1 MRQTLAVD
9 ERAELA
15 RDYVRVVFN
24 GHQPDRASDYCT
36 DDVVWHGNSLGE
48 VSGVENLTALLTAFL
63 GALPD
68 LVAEEQDVIASDDL
82 VVVRLIVTAT
92 HRGDLLGIPAT
103 GRRVQW
109 NAIDIYGSPTT
120 GGSAKNGPLTT
131 WRRSR
136 ASSVPSRFRGRP
148 DPVTLRA
155 PAKGSLICHECRR
168 GSIAE
173 RRKQHDRRSD
183 RSRRRVV
190 EKPARS
196 GGRQSPCLA

>member
-24 GHQPDRASDYCT
+24 GHRPDRAGDYCT

-109 NAIDIYGSPTT
+109 NAIDIYRVTDDGRISEE
-120 GGSAKNGPLTT
+120 
-131 WRRSR
+131 W
-136 ASSVPSRFRGRP
+136 ASDDMAAFASQLG
-148 DPVTLRA
+148 A
-155 PAKGSLICHECRR
+155 ISLPWA
-168 GSIAE
+168 S
-173 RRKQHDRRSD
+173 
-183 RSRRRVV
+183 
-190 EKPARS
+190 
-196 GGRQSPCLA
+196 

>member
-1 MRQTLAVD
+1 MRQTLGVD

-24 GHQPDRASDYCT
+24 GHQPDRAGDYCT

-109 NAIDIYGSPTT
+109 NAIDIYRVTDDGRISEE
-120 GGSAKNGPLTT
+120 
-131 WRRSR
+131 W
-136 ASSVPSRFRGRP
+136 ASDDMAAFASQLG
-148 DPVTLRA
+148 A
-155 PAKGSLICHECRR
+155 ISLPWA
-168 GSIAE
+168 S
-173 RRKQHDRRSD
+173 
-183 RSRRRVV
+183 
-190 EKPARS
+190 
-196 GGRQSPCLA
+196 

>member
-1 MRQTLAVD
+1 MRQTLRVD

-24 GHQPDRASDYCT
+24 GHQPDRAGDYCT

-109 NAIDIYGSPTT
+109 NAIDIYRVTDDGRISEE
-120 GGSAKNGPLTT
+120 
-131 WRRSR
+131 W
-136 ASSVPSRFRGRP
+136 ASDDMAAFASQLG
-148 DPVTLRA
+148 A
-155 PAKGSLICHECRR
+155 ISLPWA
-168 GSIAE
+168 S
-173 RRKQHDRRSD
+173 
-183 RSRRRVV
+183 
-190 EKPARS
+190 
-196 GGRQSPCLA
+196 

>member
-1 MRQTLAVD
+1 MRQILRVD

-24 GHQPDRASDYCT
+24 GHQPDRAGDYCT

-109 NAIDIYGSPTT
+109 NAIDIYRVTDDGKISEEWAADDMAAFGSQL
-120 GGSAKNGPLTT
+120 GAI
-131 WRRSR
+131 
-136 ASSVPSRFRGRP
+136 
-148 DPVTLRA
+148 
-155 PAKGSLICHECRR
+155 SLPW
-168 GSIAE
+168 A
-173 RRKQHDRRSD
+173 
-183 RSRRRVV
+183 
-190 EKPARS
+190 A
-196 GGRQSPCLA
+196 

>member
-1 MRQTLAVD
+1 MSQTLAVD
-9 ERAELA
+9 ERIAVA

-24 GHQPDRASDYCT
+24 GHQPERAGDYCT

-48 VSGVENLTALLTAFL
+48 VSGLENLTALLTAFV

-109 NAIDIYGSPTT
+109 NAIDIYRVTDDGKISEEW
-120 GGSAKNGPLTT
+120 AADDMAAF
-131 WRRSR
+131 
-136 ASSVPSRFRGRP
+136 ASQLG
-148 DPVTLRA
+148 A
-155 PAKGSLICHECRR
+155 ISLPW
-168 GSIAE
+168 A
-173 RRKQHDRRSD
+173 
-183 RSRRRVV
+183 
-190 EKPARS
+190 A
-196 GGRQSPCLA
+196 

>member
-1 MRQTLAVD
+1 MSQTPAVD
-9 ERAELA
+9 ERVEVA
-15 RDYVRVVFN
+15 REYVRVVFN
-24 GHQPDRASDYCT
+24 GHQPDRARDYCT

-109 NAIDIYGSPTT
+109 NAIDIYRVTDDGRISEE
-120 GGSAKNGPLTT
+120 
-131 WRRSR
+131 W
-136 ASSVPSRFRGRP
+136 ASDDMAAFASQLG
-148 DPVTLRA
+148 A
-155 PAKGSLICHECRR
+155 ISLPWA
-168 GSIAE
+168 S
-173 RRKQHDRRSD
+173 
-183 RSRRRVV
+183 
-190 EKPARS
+190 
-196 GGRQSPCLA
+196 

>member
-1 MRQTLAVD
+1 MRQTLGVD

-24 GHQPDRASDYCT
+24 GHQPDRAGDYCT

-109 NAIDIYGSPTT
+109 NAIDIYRVTDDGKISEEWAADDMAGFGSQL
-120 GGSAKNGPLTT
+120 GAI
-131 WRRSR
+131 
-136 ASSVPSRFRGRP
+136 
-148 DPVTLRA
+148 
-155 PAKGSLICHECRR
+155 SLPW
-168 GSIAE
+168 A
-173 RRKQHDRRSD
+173 
-183 RSRRRVV
+183 
-190 EKPARS
+190 A
-196 GGRQSPCLA
+196 

>member
-1 MRQTLAVD
+1 MRQTLGVD

-24 GHQPDRASDYCT
+24 GHQPDRAGDYCT

-109 NAIDIYGSPTT
+109 NAIDIYRVTDDGRISEEW
-120 GGSAKNGPLTT
+120 ACDDMAAF
-131 WRRSR
+131 
-136 ASSVPSRFRGRP
+136 ASQLG
-148 DPVTLRA
+148 A
-155 PAKGSLICHECRR
+155 ISLPWA
-168 GSIAE
+168 S
-173 RRKQHDRRSD
+173 
-183 RSRRRVV
+183 
-190 EKPARS
+190 
-196 GGRQSPCLA
+196 